1 MGRAVAVD
9 GHRPPRDPG
18 AAVGFAVFVA
28 WLLLAAS
35 GFWNL
40 IVRPMQAQAAQASDP
55 AQLATVEAWVRSQVR
70 ARPAGEMVL
79 LDVGACGCVGKAAEA
94 LGLRLRIAGVPV
106 RELARDAPRL
116 PQRPEISVLDASGK
130 LRYAGP
136 AAPALFCTSSHTLAE
151 AALAAGPRGFPALVL
166 PSECSCENPTSAT
179 RDRRDPATA

>member
-9 GHRPPRDPG
+9 GNRPDRDPG
-18 AAVGFAVFVA
+18 AALGVAVFVA
-28 WLLLAAS
+28 WLLLVAS

-40 IVRPMQAQAAQASDP
+40 IVRPMQAQAAYASDP

-70 ARPAGEMVL
+70 AQPTGDMVL
-79 LDVGACGCVGKAAEA
+79 LDVAACGCVGRAAVA
-94 LGLRLRIAGVPV
+94 LRERLRIAGVTV
-106 RELARDAPRL
+106 RELPRESPRL

-136 AAPALFCTSSHTLAE
+136 VAPALFCTSSHTLAE

-166 PSECSCENPTSAT
+166 PSECSCENPTTAS